1 MSSVRPR
8 NRGEQQPLGVSAAAD
23 RGTTVRLRFD
33 GALDATTR
41 AAFLRNIEHH
51 AMSGVRCL
59 VVDIDDL
66 EVTDDAGLA
75 ALEAARYGLADLGR
89 VLIWSCDPMERV
101 PRADPAPIPDR
112 RVIAGHGLG
121 TIRRH
126 RARWSRPGG

>member
-8 NRGEQQPLGVSAAAD
+8 SRGDHQPLGLNTAGD
-23 RGTTVRLRFD
+23 RGTTVRLHFD

-51 AMSGVRCL
+51 IMSGVRCL

-75 ALEAARYGLADLGR
+75 ALEAARYGVADLGR

-101 PRADPAPIPDR
+101 PRANPAPIPAR
-112 RVIAGHGLG
+112 AASVEGRPVPVW
-121 TIRRH
+121 RRH
-126 RARWSRPGG
+126 NRWSHTGR